1 MQSNQSIHLTIKQP
15 PNPKPIRTIGI
26 FDDPDNP
33 AIRQVI
39 DHFLNTLDFEPKSKE
54 FSDNVKDE
62 VLKLITTQKPI
73 AVAKKGTLTLVY
85 FQE

>member
-1 MQSNQSIHLTIKQP
+1 MKNNQSIHLTIKQP

>member
-1 MQSNQSIHLTIKQP
+1 MKNNQSIHLTIKQP
-15 PNPKPIRTIGI
+15 PDPKPVRSLGI

-39 DHFLNTLDFEPKSKE
+39 DHFLNTLDFDPKSQE
-54 FSDNVKDE
+54 FTDNVKDE
-62 VLKLITTQKPI
+62 VLKLISTQKVVG
-73 AVAKKGTLTLVY
+73 VAKKGTLTLVY

>member
-1 MQSNQSIHLTIKQP
+1 MKNNQSVHLTIKQP
-15 PNPKPIRTIGI
+15 PNPKPVRTLGI

-33 AIRQVI
+33 AIHQVVY
-39 DHFLNTLDFEPKSKE
+39 HFLNTLEFEPKSQE

-62 VLKLITTQKPI
+62 VLKLISTQKAI
-73 AVAKKGTLTLVY
+73 AVAKKGTLTIVY